1 MAIASRTCLL
11 QNLVPRNDDMEIQD
25 PNQYQLH
32 HTFILV
38 RLNDDNF
45 KATDFI
51 FYHSASSLHLYPTQ
65 LGCVLSHCPAL

>member
-1 MAIASRTCLL
+1 
-11 QNLVPRNDDMEIQD
+11 MEIQD